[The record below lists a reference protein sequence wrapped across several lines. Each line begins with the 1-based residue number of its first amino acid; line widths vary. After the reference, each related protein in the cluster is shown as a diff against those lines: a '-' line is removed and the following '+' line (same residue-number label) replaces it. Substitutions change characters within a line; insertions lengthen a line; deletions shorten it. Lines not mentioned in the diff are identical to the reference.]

1 LDIKVLRYFL
11 ALAREESI
19 TAAAEYLH
27 LTQPTLSRQLAELE
41 QELGKTLFIRGS
53 RKITLTDEGMRLR
66 KRAEEILELVQK
78 TELEF
83 QTSAEEISGDIYIG
97 CGETHAMGLIAEVV
111 KALQHDYPQIHVHIY
126 SGDADEVTERIDKGL
141 LDFGLLIGVEN
152 ISKYESL
159 LLPEKDTWGVLM
171 RKDSPLAHQDVI
183 RPSDLWNLPLIISKQ
198 KEVDIRI
205 TRWLKRDLDKLNVIG
220 SYNLLYNASL
230 MVEKN
235 MGYALSIDKLINT
248 TGNSHL
254 CFKPLEPQL
263 TVDIHI
269 VWKRYQIF
277 SKAAEIGLQR
287 MKQAFSQ

>member
-1 LDIKVLRYFL
+1 
-11 ALAREESI
+11 
-19 TAAAEYLH
+19 
-27 LTQPTLSRQLAELE
+27 
-41 QELGKTLFIRGS
+41 
-53 RKITLTDEGMRLR
+53 
-66 KRAEEILELVQK
+66 
-78 TELEF
+78 
-83 QTSAEEISGDIYIG
+83 
-97 CGETHAMGLIAEVV
+97 
-111 KALQHDYPQIHVHIY
+111 
-126 SGDADEVTERIDKGL
+126 
-141 LDFGLLIGVEN
+141 
-152 ISKYESL
+152 YESL